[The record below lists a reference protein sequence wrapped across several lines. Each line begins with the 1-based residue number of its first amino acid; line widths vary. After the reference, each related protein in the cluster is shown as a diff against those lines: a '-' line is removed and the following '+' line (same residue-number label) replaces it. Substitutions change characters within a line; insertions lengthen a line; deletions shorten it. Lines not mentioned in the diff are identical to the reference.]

1 MQDWYKK
8 RIHESKKW
16 SVLQNILKWDSI
28 NNNGK
33 TWHQNKLH
41 IIQYKK
47 NLKTLKDWKFDCNR
61 LFGANQCN

>member
-28 NNNGK
+28 NNSGK
-33 TWHQNKLH
+33 NLASNKLH

-47 NLKTLKDWKFDCNR
+47 NLKTLKDWN
-61 LFGANQCN
+61 